1 MAAASGWRTPARGRV
16 VVDIGERR
24 AAHSGVGTAGGDL
37 EQGGHTSC
45 VGVEGRVQLDSG
57 LYMGTRRRD
66 DQLSSLGDWL
76 SSRGKATH
84 RLDDL
89 RVGSNGLLEG
99 RKQRLGELLLQREN
113 RLG

>member
-1 MAAASGWRTPARGRV
+1 VPARGRV
-16 VVDIGERR
+16 VVDIRERK